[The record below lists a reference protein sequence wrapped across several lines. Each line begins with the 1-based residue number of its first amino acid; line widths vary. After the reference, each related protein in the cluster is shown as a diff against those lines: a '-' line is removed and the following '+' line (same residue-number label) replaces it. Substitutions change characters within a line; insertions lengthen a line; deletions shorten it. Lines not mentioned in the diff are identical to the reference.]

1 MQGTKEY
8 HDLPQWSAIFL
19 SLAQRC
25 VEGGFDQEDKN
36 LLFSELIAAFGRVY
50 LLGVMD
56 GAIHLRQDIPSD
68 LPADDMEGALRWLAN
83 RAWDKKREG
92 ELDEVLAK

>member
-8 HDLPQWSAIFL
+8 HDLPKWSAIFL

-25 VEGGFDQEDKN
+25 VEGGFDADDKA
-36 LLFSELIAAFGRVY
+36 LLLSELLAAFKRVY
-50 LLGVMD
+50 WLGVKD
-56 GAIHLRQDIPSD
+56 GAISLRQDVPSD